1 MRGLSGEEGLRGRAE
16 ESEEGA
22 EAGVCED
29 GVEKE
34 EGVKTR
40 RRRGGERA
48 LKEIQSF
55 LMNCVVMLLG
65 GCLYVIIQIV
75 VLYTS

>member
-16 ESEEGA
+16 ESEVGA

-34 EGVKTR
+34 EV
-40 RRRGGERA
+40 RGLLEQHAGAE
-48 LKEIQSF
+48 EDF
-55 LMNCVVMLLG
+55 L
-65 GCLYVIIQIV
+65 QED
-75 VLYTS
+75 